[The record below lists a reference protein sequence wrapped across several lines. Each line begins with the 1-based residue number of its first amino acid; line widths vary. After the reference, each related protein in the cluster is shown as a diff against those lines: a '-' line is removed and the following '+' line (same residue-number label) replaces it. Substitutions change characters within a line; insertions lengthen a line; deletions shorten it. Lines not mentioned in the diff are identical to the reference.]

1 MEYFLINTLTLY
13 QSDIPQYIIQDRN
26 VHFYVLNGALCD
38 MEHVRCWICDNFYK
52 FYNWRWPSRPGILCC
67 LHRWFSY
74 SSTPSEFC
82 GAPFMHFVKK
92 KSSCTMHFIPNQFI
106 SYMPLY
112 VNHVLYEEYL
122 LVTGRKIMS
131 HLVNEILN
139 DTKWSFVQSPSNQ
152 KTLPPRT
159 SLQYFG
165 ISNIYGTYC
174 RQTRYYVSQQNKTI
188 QKRSTCIHVF
198 IDYIFHMD
206 MKLLSYFATC
216 GRFTSSD
223 NVDYIRE

>member
-1 MEYFLINTLTLY
+1 
-13 QSDIPQYIIQDRN
+13 
-26 VHFYVLNGALCD
+26 

-52 FYNWRWPSRPGILCC
+52 FYNWRWPSRPGILCW

-92 KSSCTMHFIPNQFI
+92 KSGCTMHFIPNQFI

-139 DTKWSFVQSPSNQ
+139 ETKWSFVQSPSYQ

-174 RQTRYYVSQQNKTI
+174 RQARYYVSQQKKQSRKDPHELYENKYMYTCLYRLFFPHGHETI
-188 QKRSTCIHVF
+188 IIFCYMWQIHLEWQRRLYPWIVRK
-198 IDYIFHMD
+198 INL
-206 MKLLSYFATC
+206 K
-216 GRFTSSD
+216 
-223 NVDYIRE
+223 N